1 MRSSRMSPK
10 GIGVFV
16 ATFALALTLS
26 LYGSPREVSSA
37 DRETY
42 ESLENFNTI
51 MAIVRKNYVDDVE
64 ARDLIDS
71 AIKGMV
77 SSLDPHSAYLTPDAY
92 KELKI
97 ETRGEFGGLGIEITV
112 RDDIITIVTPID
124 GTPAFEA
131 GVMPGDQI
139 IKIDGD
145 LTKDMNLQEA
155 VDKMRGKPGSTVV
168 LTVHRE
174 GATQLIDIE
183 IRREIIHIDSVKG
196 VRLIEDRFGYLRLT
210 NFQEGSASELVEAL
224 ETLTKEAGGKLDGL
238 VLDLRYNPG
247 GLLNQAVSISNLFLD
262 AGIIVS
268 TDGRMETQKEKY
280 LARAEGTLEPT
291 PMVVLI
297 NGGSASA
304 SEIVAGALKDH
315 GRAVLVGTKSFG
327 KGSVQSIL
335 QLSEDHALRLT
346 TARYY
351 TPSGISIHHSGIQ
364 PDVEIELPV
373 PEIDPDDPKPP
384 IPLRRDEEFV
394 LEDDAQ
400 LLKAIE
406 LLRGW
411 EGDIRDIGGVAGFH
425 LPKKTE
431 LAADSTKTDAP
442 AAAAA
447 H

>member
-425 LPKKTE
+425 FPKKTE
-431 LAADSTKTDAP
+431 LAADSTKTDALVV
-442 AAAAA
+442 AAA

>member
-425 LPKKTE
+425 FPKKTE